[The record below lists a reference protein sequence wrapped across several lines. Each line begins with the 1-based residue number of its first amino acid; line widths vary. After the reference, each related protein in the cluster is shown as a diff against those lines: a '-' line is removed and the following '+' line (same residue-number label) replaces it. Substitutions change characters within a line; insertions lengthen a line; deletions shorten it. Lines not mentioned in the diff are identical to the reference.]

1 MLRRAARR
9 GAANRKEAHPM
20 KWKTTHLHLMK
31 GDIFAPPGIRAPIF
45 G

>member
-1 MLRRAARR
+1 
-9 GAANRKEAHPM
+9 M

-31 GDIFAPPGIRAPIF
+31 GGIFAPPGIRALIF